1 MNFCGINGGK
11 IMLTT
16 NLKLADKYNYLSEK
30 FTKAYHFL
38 RTEDLEA
45 LPVGI
50 TEIDGNEVF
59 ANVQEY
65 TTMPWEECAFEAHD
79 RYFDIQY
86 MVYGR
91 EMFGYVKR
99 EGLKEKAPYDQEK
112 DLVFFEDPR
121 DSGQILLEAGDLA
134 VVPPEDAHKPRCMA
148 GESCRVKKI
157 VVKVKR

>member
-1 MNFCGINGGK
+1 
-11 IMLTT
+11 MLTT
-16 NLKLADKYNYLSEK
+16 TLKLTDKYDYLSEK
-30 FTKAYHFL
+30 FAKAYRFL

-50 TEIDGNEVF
+50 TEIDGSEIF

-86 MVYGR
+86 VVYGK
-91 EMFGYVKR
+91 ELFGYVKR
-99 EGLKEKAPYDQEK
+99 EGLEETAPYDREK
-112 DLVFFEDPR
+112 DLVFFEEPG

-148 GESCRVKKI
+148 GERCQVKKI
-157 VVKVKR
+157 VVKVAL

>member
-1 MNFCGINGGK
+1 
-11 IMLTT
+11 MLTT

-65 TTMPWEECAFEAHD
+65 TTMPWEECAFEAHN

-86 MVYGR
+86 VVYGR
-91 EMFGYVKR
+91 EMFGYPESRAIDTKNF
-99 EGLKEKAPYDQEK
+99 P
-112 DLVFFEDPR
+112 LVWLNCCSRNGSRGYP
-121 DSGQILLEAGDLA
+121 SYALE
-134 VVPPEDAHKPRCMA
+134 
-148 GESCRVKKI
+148 
-157 VVKVKR
+157 